1 MNALEVKELTKIYS
15 EFTLDKV
22 GFCVQQGHICG
33 LIGRNGAGKSTTI
46 KGIMRLISADGA
58 VSVFGKDIY
67 SEETAVKQMIG
78 YVGGG
83 FRYYPMNTLAAVR
96 KAYAP
101 FYKTW
106 DQGRYQRFLAQFE
119 LIESKKVKEL
129 SEGMKVKF
137 ALALALS
144 HGAKLLIMDE
154 PTSGLDP
161 LSREEFCDVILRL
174 VSEEGVSVL
183 FSTHITSDLM
193 RIADDIVYISRGKIL
208 AACPLKELLG
218 KYRLGRFSSLA
229 EATAANAIGVKSVKD
244 GYEGLLLLDNL
255 KYGNAGNAEITAA
268 AIDNIIVHLERANE
282 VKKHVKSD

>member
-1 MNALEVKELTKIYS
+1 MNALEARNLTKVYPD
-15 EFTLDKV
+15 FTLDKV
-22 GFCVQQGHICG
+22 SFCVPRGHIVG

-46 KGIMRLISADGA
+46 KGILRLIAAEGNID
-58 VSVFGKDIY
+58 VFGKDIFKD
-67 SEETAVKQMIG
+67 ELTVKQMIG

-83 FRYYPMNTLAAVR
+83 FRYYPMNTLSAIR

-101 FYKTW
+101 FYPTW
-106 DQGRYQRFLAQFE
+106 DQGKYEKFLAQFE
-119 LIESKKVKEL
+119 LSEKKKVKEL

-161 LSREEFCDVILRL
+161 LSREEFCDIILQL
-174 VSEEGVSVL
+174 VREEDVSVL

-193 RIADDIVYISRGKIL
+193 RIADDIVYISQGRIL
-208 AACPLKELLG
+208 AACPLEELLG
-218 KYRLGRFSSLA
+218 KYRLAHFPSLA

-244 GYEGLLLLDNL
+244 GYEGLLTRDMQISEDTVI
-255 KYGNAGNAEITAA
+255 ADAT
-268 AIDNIIVHLERANE
+268 IDNIMVHLEKAAEEGRYA
-282 VKKHVKSD
+282 

>member
-1 MNALEVKELTKIYS
+1 MNALEVKGLTKVYLG
-15 EFTLDKV
+15 FTLDKIS
-22 GFCVQQGHICG
+22 FCVPQGHISG

-46 KGIMRLISADGA
+46 KGILRLIAAEGNVA
-58 VSVFGKDIY
+58 VFGRDIIKD
-67 SEETAVKQMIG
+67 EMAVKQMIG

-83 FRYYPMNTLAAVR
+83 FRYYPMNTLIAIR

-101 FYKTW
+101 FYPTW
-106 DQGRYQRFLAQFE
+106 DQGKYEKFLAQFGLSE
-119 LIESKKVKEL
+119 RKKVKEL

-161 LSREEFCDVILRL
+161 LSREEFCDIILQL
-174 VSEEGVSVL
+174 VREEGVSVL

-193 RIADDIVYISRGKIL
+193 RIADDIVYISQGKIL

-218 KYRLGRFSSLA
+218 KYKLAHFSSLA
-229 EATAANAIGVKSVKD
+229 DATAANAIGVKSVKD
-244 GYEGLLLLDNL
+244 GYEGLLPRDTQKLNGVTLAD
-255 KYGNAGNAEITAA
+255 AT
-268 AIDNIIVHLERANE
+268 IDNIIVHLEKANE
-282 VKKHVKSD
+282 EKRYAQSD

>member
-1 MNALEVKELTKIYS
+1 MNALEVKGLSKAYP
-15 EFTLDKV
+15 EFTLGKV
-22 GFCVQQGHICG
+22 GFCVPQGHICG

-46 KGIMRLISADGA
+46 KGILRLIAAEGDVA
-58 VSVFGKDIY
+58 VFGRDIIKD
-67 SEETAVKQMIG
+67 EMAVKQMIG

-96 KAYAP
+96 KACAP
-101 FYKTW
+101 FYPTW
-106 DQGRYQRFLAQFE
+106 NQGSYEKFLAQFGLSE
-119 LIESKKVKEL
+119 RKKVKEL

-161 LSREEFCDVILRL
+161 LSREEFCDIILQL
-174 VSEEGVSVL
+174 VREEGVSVL

-208 AACPLKELLG
+208 VACPLKELLG
-218 KYRLGRFSSLA
+218 KYKLGRFSSLA
-229 EATAANAIGVKSVKD
+229 DATAANAIGVKSVKD
-244 GYEGLLLLDNL
+244 GYEGLIEYDAPLSD
-255 KYGNAGNAEITAA
+255 GSFVSDVTV
-268 AIDNIIVHLERANE
+268 DNIMVHLEKANE
-282 VKKHVKSD
+282 GKDRVSTD

>member
-1 MNALEVKELTKIYS
+1 MNALEVRELTKVYP

-22 GFCVQQGHICG
+22 SFFVKQGHISG

-46 KGIMRLISADGA
+46 NGILRLINAEGS
-58 VSVFGKDIY
+58 VSVFGKDFLK
-67 SEETAVKQMIG
+67 EEMAVKQTIG

-83 FRYYPMNTLAAVR
+83 FRYYPMNTLAAIR

-101 FYKTW
+101 FYPTW
-106 DQGRYQRFLAQFE
+106 NQSKYEKFLSQFE

-161 LSREEFCDVILRL
+161 LSREEFCDIILQL
-174 VSEEGVSVL
+174 VREEGVSVL

-193 RIADDIVYISRGKIL
+193 RIADDIVYISHGKIL
-208 AACPLKELLG
+208 A
-218 KYRLGRFSSLA
+218 KYKLAHFSSLA
-229 EATAANAIGVKSVKD
+229 DASAVNAIGVKAVKE
-244 GYEGLLLLDNL
+244 GYEGLLPRDMQISESI
-255 KYGNAGNAEITAA
+255 AVTDAT
-268 AIDNIIVHLERANE
+268 IDNIIVHLEKENE
-282 VKKHVKSD
+282 EKKHVESD

>member
-1 MNALEVKELTKIYS
+1 MNALEVKELTKVYP

-22 GFCVQQGHICG
+22 SFCVQQGHISG

-46 KGIMRLISADGA
+46 KGILRLINAEGSVSA
-58 VSVFGKDIY
+58 FGKDFLK
-67 SEETAVKQMIG
+67 EEMAVKQTIG

-83 FRYYPMNTLAAVR
+83 FRYYPMNTLAAIR

-101 FYKTW
+101 FYPTW
-106 DQGRYQRFLAQFE
+106 NQSKYEKYLLQFE
-119 LIESKKVKEL
+119 LIESKKIKEL

-161 LSREEFCDVILRL
+161 LSREDFCDIILRL
-174 VSEEGVSVL
+174 VREEGVSVL

-193 RIADDIVYISRGKIL
+193 RIADDIVYISQGRIL
-208 AACPLKELLG
+208 ATCPLKELLG
-218 KYRLGRFSSLA
+218 KYKLAHFSSLA
-229 EATAANAIGVKSVKD
+229 DATAVNAIGVKSVKD
-244 GYEGLLLLDNL
+244 GYEGLLSCDTQRLNGVTLS
-255 KYGNAGNAEITAA
+255 NAT
-268 AIDNIIVHLERANE
+268 IDNIIVHLEKANVE
-282 VKKHVKSD
+282 ERYG

>member
-1 MNALEVKELTKIYS
+1 MNALEVKGLSKVFS

-22 GFCVQQGHICG
+22 SFCVPQGHISG

-46 KGIMRLISADGA
+46 KGVLRLIAAEGDVA
-58 VSVFGKDIY
+58 VFGKDIIKD
-67 SEETAVKQMIG
+67 EMTVKQMIG

-83 FRYYPMNTLAAVR
+83 FRYYPMNTLAAIR
-96 KAYAP
+96 KAYEP
-101 FYKTW
+101 FYPTW
-106 DQGRYQRFLAQFE
+106 NQGKYEKFLAQFGLSE
-119 LIESKKVKEL
+119 RKKVKEL

-161 LSREEFCDVILRL
+161 LSREEFCDIVLQL
-174 VSEEGVSVL
+174 VRDEGVSVL

-193 RIADDIVYISRGKIL
+193 RIADDIVYISEGKIL

-218 KYRLGRFSSLA
+218 KYKLAHCSSLA
-229 EATAANAIGVKSVKD
+229 DATAANAIGVKSVKE
-244 GYEGLLLLDNL
+244 GYEGLLPRDAKILNGVTLAD
-255 KYGNAGNAEITAA
+255 AT
-268 AIDNIIVHLERANE
+268 IDNIIVHLEKANE
-282 VKKHVKSD
+282 EKRYAESY

>member
-1 MNALEVKELTKIYS
+1 MNALEVKGLTKVYP

-22 GFCVQQGHICG
+22 SFCVPQGHIVG
-33 LIGRNGAGKSTTI
+33 LIGRNGAGKSTTL
-46 KGIMRLISADGA
+46 KGILRLIAAEGDVA
-58 VSVFGKDIY
+58 VFGRDIIKD
-67 SEETAVKQMIG
+67 EMEVKQIIG

-83 FRYYPMNTLAAVR
+83 FRYYPMNTLAAIR

-101 FYKTW
+101 FYPTW
-106 DQGRYQRFLAQFE
+106 DEDKYEKFLAQFGLSE
-119 LIESKKVKEL
+119 RKKVKEL

-161 LSREEFCDVILRL
+161 LSREEFCDIILQL
-174 VSEEGVSVL
+174 VREEGVSVL

-193 RIADDIVYISRGKIL
+193 RIADDIVYISQGKIL

-218 KYRLGRFSSLA
+218 KYKLAHFSSLA
-229 EATAANAIGVKSVKD
+229 DATAANAIGVKLVKD
-244 GYEGLLLLDNL
+244 GYEGLLSCDTQRLNGVTLSD
-255 KYGNAGNAEITAA
+255 AT
-268 AIDNIIVHLERANE
+268 IDNIIVHLEKANE
-282 VKKHVKSD
+282 EKRHG

>member
-1 MNALEVKELTKIYS
+1 MNALEVKELTKVYP

-22 GFCVQQGHICG
+22 SFCVPQGHISG

-46 KGIMRLISADGA
+46 KGILWLIAAEGDVA
-58 VSVFGKDIY
+58 VFGRDIIKD
-67 SEETAVKQMIG
+67 EMAVKQMIG

-83 FRYYPMNTLAAVR
+83 FRYYPMNTLAAIR

-101 FYKTW
+101 FYPTW
-106 DQGRYQRFLAQFE
+106 NQGKYEKFLAQFALSE
-119 LIESKKVKEL
+119 RKKVKEL

-161 LSREEFCDVILRL
+161 LSREELCDIILQL
-174 VSEEGVSVL
+174 VREEGVSVL

-193 RIADDIVYISRGKIL
+193 RIADDIVYISQGKLL

-218 KYRLGRFSSLA
+218 KYRLAHFSSLA
-229 EATAANAIGVKSVKD
+229 EATAAKAIGVKAVKE
-244 GYEGLLLLDNL
+244 GYEGLLARDMQISTNVTVSD
-255 KYGNAGNAEITAA
+255 AT
-268 AIDNIIVHLERANE
+268 IDNIIVHLEKANE
-282 VKKHVKSD
+282 GERVC

>member
-1 MNALEVKELTKIYS
+1 MNALEVKGLSKVYP

-22 GFCVQQGHICG
+22 SFYVPQGHISG

-46 KGIMRLISADGA
+46 KGILRLIATEGDVA
-58 VSVFGKDIY
+58 VFGRDIIKD
-67 SEETAVKQMIG
+67 EMAVKQMIG

-83 FRYYPMNTLAAVR
+83 FRYYPMNTLIAIR

-101 FYKTW
+101 FYPTW
-106 DQGRYQRFLAQFE
+106 EQSKYEKFLAQFE
-119 LIESKKVKEL
+119 LSERKKVKEL

-161 LSREEFCDVILRL
+161 LSREEFCDIILQL
-174 VSEEGVSVL
+174 VREEGVSVL

-193 RIADDIVYISRGKIL
+193 RIADDIVYISQGKVL
-208 AACPLKELLG
+208 AACPLKGLLD
-218 KYRLGRFSSLA
+218 KYKLAHFSSLA
-229 EATAANAIGVKSVKD
+229 DATAANAIGVKSVKD
-244 GYEGLLLLDNL
+244 GYEGLLPRDTQKLNNVTLAD
-255 KYGNAGNAEITAA
+255 AT
-268 AIDNIIVHLERANE
+268 IDNIIVHLEKANE
-282 VKKHVKSD
+282 EKRYG

>member
-1 MNALEVKELTKIYS
+1 MNALEVKGLSKVYL

-22 GFCVQQGHICG
+22 SFYVPQGHISG

-46 KGIMRLISADGA
+46 KGILRLIATEGDVA
-58 VSVFGKDIY
+58 VFGRDIIKD
-67 SEETAVKQMIG
+67 EMAVKQMIG

-83 FRYYPMNTLAAVR
+83 FRYYPMNTLAAIR

-101 FYKTW
+101 FYPTW
-106 DQGRYQRFLAQFE
+106 NQGKYEKFLAQFGLSE
-119 LIESKKVKEL
+119 RKKVKEL

-144 HGAKLLIMDE
+144 HEAKLLIMDE

-161 LSREEFCDVILRL
+161 LSREEFCDIILQL
-174 VSEEGVSVL
+174 VRDEGVSVL

-193 RIADDIVYISRGKIL
+193 RIADDIVYISQGKIL

-218 KYRLGRFSSLA
+218 KYKLAHFSSLA
-229 EATAANAIGVKSVKD
+229 DATAANAIGVKLVKD
-244 GYEGLLLLDNL
+244 GYEGLLSCDTQRLNGVTLSD
-255 KYGNAGNAEITAA
+255 AT
-268 AIDNIIVHLERANE
+268 IDNIIVHLEKANE
-282 VKKHVKSD
+282 EKRHG

>member
-1 MNALEVKELTKIYS
+1 MNALEVRNLTKVYPD
-15 EFTLDKV
+15 FTLDKV
-22 GFCVQQGHICG
+22 SFCVPRGHIVG

-46 KGIMRLISADGA
+46 KGILRLIAAEGTVD
-58 VSVFGKDIY
+58 VFGKDNY
-67 SEETAVKQMIG
+67 KDELTVKQMIG

-83 FRYYPMNTLAAVR
+83 FRYYPMNTLSAIR

-101 FYKTW
+101 FYPTW
-106 DQGRYQRFLAQFE
+106 DQSKYEKFLAQFGLTE
-119 LIESKKVKEL
+119 KKKVKEL

-161 LSREEFCDVILRL
+161 LSREEFCDIILQL
-174 VSEEGVSVL
+174 VREEDVSVL

-193 RIADDIVYISRGKIL
+193 RIADDIVYISQGRIL
-208 AACPLKELLG
+208 AACPLEELLG
-218 KYRLGRFSSLA
+218 KYKLAHFPSLA

-244 GYEGLLLLDNL
+244 GYEGLLTRDMQISED
-255 KYGNAGNAEITAA
+255 AVIADAT
-268 AIDNIIVHLERANE
+268 IDNIMVHLEKAAEEGRYA
-282 VKKHVKSD
+282 

>member
-1 MNALEVKELTKIYS
+1 MNALEVKELTKVYP

-22 GFCVQQGHICG
+22 SFFVQQGHISG

-46 KGIMRLISADGA
+46 KGILRLINVEGSVSA
-58 VSVFGKDIY
+58 FGKDFLK
-67 SEETAVKQMIG
+67 EEMAVKQTIG

-83 FRYYPMNTLAAVR
+83 FRYYPMNTLAAIR

-101 FYKTW
+101 FYPTW
-106 DQGRYQRFLAQFE
+106 NQSKYEKYLLQFE
-119 LIESKKVKEL
+119 LIESKKIKEL

-161 LSREEFCDVILRL
+161 LSREEFCDLILRL
-174 VSEEGVSVL
+174 VREEGVSVL

-193 RIADDIVYISRGKIL
+193 RIADDIVYISQGRTL
-208 AACPLKELLG
+208 ATCPLKELLG
-218 KYRLGRFSSLA
+218 KYKLAHFSSLA
-229 EATAANAIGVKSVKD
+229 DATAANAIGVKSVKD
-244 GYEGLLLLDNL
+244 GYEGLLSCDTQRLNGVTLS
-255 KYGNAGNAEITAA
+255 KAT
-268 AIDNIIVHLERANE
+268 IDDIIVHLEKANVE
-282 VKKHVKSD
+282 ERYG